1 MRSSFAARRSHV
13 GACAQVRNVVCATF
27 YKPEISFHIS
37 WSRRQQ
43 RFLNCHAQFF
53 AAPQQ
58 SALFNNAEFS
68 ASVASAKAVME
79 EYAWISPS
87 SSMCLRYALLSC
99 SSARSYWGP
108 FEFRKRDPEEGMRGL
123 PKTVELDT

>member
-1 MRSSFAARRSHV
+1 MELT
-13 GACAQVRNVVCATF
+13 ATTF
-27 YKPEISFHIS
+27 S
-37 WSRRQQ
+37 Q
-43 RFLNCHAQFF
+43 LHAQFF

-68 ASVASAKAVME
+68 ASVGSAKAVME

>member
-1 MRSSFAARRSHV
+1 MWALVHKSAMLFAQHFTSQKFPSTSHGV
-13 GACAQVRNVVCATF
+13 DGNNV
-27 YKPEISFHIS
+27 
-37 WSRRQQ
+37 
-43 RFLNCHAQFF
+43 FLNCHAQFF

-68 ASVASAKAVME
+68 ASVGSAKAVME
-79 EYAWISPS
+79 ENAWISPS